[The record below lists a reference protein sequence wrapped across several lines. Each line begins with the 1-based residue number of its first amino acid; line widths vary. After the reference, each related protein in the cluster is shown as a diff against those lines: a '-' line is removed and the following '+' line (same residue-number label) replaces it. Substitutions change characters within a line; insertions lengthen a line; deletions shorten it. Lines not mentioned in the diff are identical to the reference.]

1 MPRLSAN
8 AAPSRLLA
16 FGTSVSGLPAVKTRD
31 GGACCCEVD
40 GFSAISACQFLSAWP
55 AGDDEDSE
63 ITLLLDTLANE
74 IVDSLDDVSD
84 VWSASSSSSR
94 RKNFRDLGSALH
106 NSLHEKLVCAMSG
119 VFCSLV
125 GGGGGGYDVACPSS
139 SLLVSDR
146 FGHHC
151 AEVLSGFCCCKVVF
165 LAVDDVVVG
174 VDVAP
179 VVVDEVVSVFGT
191 GLGGVLDGAADEA
204 LVVVAAGVEA

>member
-1 MPRLSAN
+1 
-8 AAPSRLLA
+8 
-16 FGTSVSGLPAVKTRD
+16 
-31 GGACCCEVD
+31 
-40 GFSAISACQFLSAWP
+40 
-55 AGDDEDSE
+55 
-63 ITLLLDTLANE
+63 
-74 IVDSLDDVSD
+74 
-84 VWSASSSSSR
+84 
-94 RKNFRDLGSALH
+94 
-106 NSLHEKLVCAMSG
+106 MSG
-119 VFCSLV
+119 VFCSL
-125 GGGGGGYDVACPSS
+125 GGGGGYDAVCPSS

-151 AEVLSGFCCCKVVF
+151 AEVLSGFCCCEVVF